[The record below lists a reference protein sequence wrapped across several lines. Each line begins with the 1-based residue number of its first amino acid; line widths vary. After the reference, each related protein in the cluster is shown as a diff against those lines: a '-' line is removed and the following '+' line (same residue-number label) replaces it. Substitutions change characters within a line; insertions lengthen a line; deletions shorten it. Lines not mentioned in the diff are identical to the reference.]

1 MRNLFKSVHDAIFA
15 ALTPERMG
23 LLRIATGLFSLWY
36 LLIRFEMIVKMAGGN
51 ADMYE
56 PTGLAKLL
64 SNPMPQDTFSV
75 LLGVCIGL
83 GVTYTLGWKFKYTGP
98 AFALLFFFVM
108 CYRNSWSMIYHNYNG
123 LVLQVLVLG
132 LTRAADAFSLDARR
146 NVGITARHWRY
157 GWPVFAICL
166 ATTLT
171 YLLSGLAKVMGELTW
186 EWVSGFTL
194 RSQVAVDAL
203 RKTVLGGGEAT
214 QMFQWLYDHTWVFL
228 VMGIVTLVVELGAPL
243 ALLHRRMA
251 YAWVLL
257 TLSMH
262 WGIWFIMDI
271 SFPYQLTGVMFL
283 PFLPLEDWYHR
294 IRRKKQTSTQD
305 EASKSSPNEAVASVV
320 LFDGDCL
327 FCQGTVQFIL
337 QRDPTGRFHFASLQS
352 AKGKALCTAAGV
364 EADLSTLVLI
374 EAGRAYLHSNAVL
387 RIAKR
392 LQAPWPMLY
401 VFWLV
406 PRFLRDAAYR
416 YFAKHRYQWF
426 GRREQS
432 FCELPNPAL
441 RPRFLDIN
449 SL

>member
-1 MRNLFKSVHDAIFA
+1 MRKLFKRLDKAVFT

-23 LLRIATGLFSLWY
+23 LLRIATGLFALWY
-36 LLIRFEMIVKMAGGN
+36 LLIRFEMIVKMAGGS
-51 ADMYE
+51 ARMYE
-56 PTGLAKLL
+56 PAGLAKLL
-64 SNPMPQDTFSV
+64 SSPMHQDTFLGLLV
-75 LLGVCIGL
+75 LCISMGVA
-83 GVTYTLGWKFKYTGP
+83 YTLGWKFKYTGP

-123 LVLQVLVLG
+123 LVLHVLVLG

-146 NVGITARHWRY
+146 NLGTTARHWRY

-171 YLLSGLAKVMGELTW
+171 YLLSGLAKIMGELTW

-214 QMFQWLYDHTWVFL
+214 PLFQWLYDQTWVFL
-228 VMGIVTLVVELGAPL
+228 IMGIVTLIVELGAPL
-243 ALLHRRMA
+243 ALLHRRVA

-271 SFPYQLTGVMFL
+271 SFPYQLTGLMFL
-283 PFLPLEDWYHR
+283 PFLPIEDWYHR
-294 IRRKKQTSTQD
+294 IRRKKRKPTQN
-305 EASKSSPNEAVASVV
+305 EASSTSANEALPSVV

-337 QRDPTGRFHFASLQS
+337 QRDPQGRFHYASLQS
-352 AKGKALCTAAGV
+352 DKGKALCAAAGIT
-364 EADLSTLVLI
+364 ADLSTLVLI
-374 EAGRAYLHSNAVL
+374 EAGRPYLRGDAVL
-387 RIAKR
+387 RIARR
-392 LQAPWPMLY
+392 LRGPWPLLY
-401 VFWLV
+401 LFWLV

-426 GRREQS
+426 GKRDQA
-432 FCELPNPAL
+432 FCELPTPAL
-441 RPRFLDIN
+441 RQRFLD
-449 SL
+449 LT